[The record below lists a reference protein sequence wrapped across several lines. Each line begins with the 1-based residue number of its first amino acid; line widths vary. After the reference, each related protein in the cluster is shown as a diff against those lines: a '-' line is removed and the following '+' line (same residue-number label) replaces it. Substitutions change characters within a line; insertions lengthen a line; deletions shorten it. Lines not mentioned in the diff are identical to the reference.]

1 MSFLFFIYLHAHRP
15 KKTCEILER
24 LISVLRMIANCHA
37 VLFKKNNWKKVMN
50 LSFNAE
56 DASQVAIGA
65 FALAVPISFSEE
77 AWKLGEV
84 LPLSNLLL
92 VFILSVLF
100 LSFFAYQNVF
110 QGNIKYRIPVFLI
123 RIIIAYIIAALVV
136 SLVLLALN
144 KFPLFSE
151 PETALKRLIVI
162 TMPASM
168 GAIIVDS
175 FDKE

>member
-1 MSFLFFIYLHAHRP
+1 
-15 KKTCEILER
+15 
-24 LISVLRMIANCHA
+24 
-37 VLFKKNNWKKVMN
+37 MN
-50 LSFNAE
+50 ISFNLE

-77 AWKLGEV
+77 AWKLGET
-84 LPLSNLLL
+84 LPLTNLLL
-92 VFILSVLF
+92 IFVLSVVF
-100 LSFFAYQNVF
+100 LSFYTYESVF

-123 RIIIAYIIAALVV
+123 RIVIAYFIAALVV
-136 SLVLLALN
+136 SLVLIALD
-144 KFPLFSE
+144 KFPLVAE
-151 PETALKRLIVI
+151 PTIALKRLIII